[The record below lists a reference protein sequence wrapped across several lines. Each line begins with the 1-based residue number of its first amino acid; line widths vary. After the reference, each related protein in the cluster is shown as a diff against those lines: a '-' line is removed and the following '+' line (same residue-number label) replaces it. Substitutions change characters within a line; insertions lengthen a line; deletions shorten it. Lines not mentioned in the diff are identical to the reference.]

1 MSAAPRLRA
10 RLNATGAYRLTG
22 ETSADWETNACAA
35 GIDALDGEID
45 ALLADLSPLT
55 ASEERLAAW
64 ESHFRPDVSEADAD
78 LRREM
83 LACRLGVHPGDYSL
97 ADYAR
102 LLPGYGARGSVEE
115 SDGALQAVVGRELGL
130 SRQEI
135 ARELEQLFPAHLAWS
150 VLWPE
155 SLNWSVLDAWPRTF
169 EAWDALALTW
179 NELDALTPEDLQPPR
194 EEPQPEPDIEE
205 E

>member
-45 ALLADLSPLT
+45 ALLADLSPRT

-64 ESHFRPDVSEADAD
+64 EAHLRPDAAQVDAD

-83 LACRLGVHPGDYSL
+83 LAGRLGVHPDVFRL
-97 ADYAR
+97 AAYAP
-102 LLPGYGARGSVEE
+102 LLPGYGARGCVEE
-115 SDGALQAVVGRELGL
+115 SDGALQVVVGRELGL
-130 SRQEI
+130 SRSEI
-135 ARELEQLFPAHLAWS
+135 TRELEQLMPAHLTWS

-155 SLNWSVLDAWPRTF
+155 TLNWAVLDAWPRTF
-169 EAWDALALTW
+169 EEWDALALPW
-179 NELDALTPEDLQPPR
+179 DELDALTPEDLQPPTETESQ
-194 EEPQPEPDIEE
+194 EE
-205 E
+205 